1 MAKAE
6 ERFREARELYRTT
19 QLELAKWSEPQE
31 DEIRFLKEEL
41 EEALLDLK
49 QAVIDLNVDDA
60 ERYMKEVHVLNAELR
75 SLREE

>member
-1 MAKAE
+1 MGKAE
-6 ERFREARELYRTT
+6 ERFREARELYREA
-19 QLELAKWSEPQE
+19 QIELGKWSEPQE

-75 SLREE
+75 SRGEE

>member
-6 ERFREARELYRTT
+6 ERFREARELYREA
-19 QLELAKWSEPQE
+19 QVELDSWREPQE

-49 QAVIDLNVDDA
+49 QSVIALNVDEA
-60 ERYMKEVHVLNAELR
+60 ERYITEVNLLMTELQTR
-75 SLREE
+75 RKD